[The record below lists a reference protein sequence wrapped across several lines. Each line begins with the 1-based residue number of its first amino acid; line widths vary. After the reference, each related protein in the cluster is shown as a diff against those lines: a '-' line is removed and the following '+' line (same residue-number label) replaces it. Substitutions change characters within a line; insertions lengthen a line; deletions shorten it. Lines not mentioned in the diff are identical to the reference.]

1 MLHLMLKLNQQCD
14 HRINFIATRK
24 MTKVKV
30 ITTLWDP
37 TEHLETEDDMA
48 AYLEAAVEEG
58 DVALVES
65 VLDDIAR
72 AKATT
77 G

>member
-1 MLHLMLKLNQQCD
+1 
-14 HRINFIATRK
+14 
-24 MTKVKV
+24 MTKAKV
-30 ITTLWDP
+30 ITTPWDP

-65 VLDDIAR
+65 VLGDIAR